1 MKYTAEARKQL
12 ISQCSRLITV
22 FLPLAVLSIL
32 IGCQQ
37 PTELRSFPVK
47 VALQGIVTAGGRPL
61 GSSHVQL
68 YTAGTAGAGSAATPL
83 LTANGVSTDTDG
95 QFIVNNVLRCTSADD
110 QVYVLTTGGY
120 LVSQADGGTNNPAIA
135 FVALLG
141 QCDRLTSSKPI
152 AVNEFTTVGFVW
164 PLRSYLSSPSSV
176 GSAPGDKSF
185 QSALSAAHLLTAV
198 LDKENS
204 GSEVL
209 NSDIAQSTELM
220 DLVDLLRSCTTSSGS
235 SARAGGPCSELFSA
249 ASVDGA
255 TPPTDTLTAAAR
267 IARKLNGIPTQSLSA
282 ENAAESVYVETKPT
296 RGPVTLDRN
305 ISAPVIYPPTG
316 TYVGAQ
322 TVTISTSRA
331 VGEVRYTT
339 DGSTPTASS
348 PVYIGPFALSNSA
361 TIQAI
366 SSNRT
371 GKGASAYSAITIV
384 PPASPSAAKLQFV
397 TQPSDTQTNTPFTPS
412 IQVAVEDANGD
423 IVRSAT
429 NLVSISLAG
438 GTLAGTLSATPQNG
452 IATFSNLMVKSTGT
466 GYSLSATSST
476 LASATSSNFAVTA
489 GTLAHATTYYVDN
502 CVTVGSDSNN
512 GTSTSTPWLTIAKVN
527 GSTFSPGDSILFEK
541 TCTWRERLTIP
552 SGGSAGNPI
561 TFGSYGSGALP
572 IINGADLLTGW
583 TNSSGALYDATEP
596 STANLNGGSFQ
607 VFEDGT
613 KFVQNTVSSASLT
626 AGQWFLDTTGNK
638 IWVHTLTGDN
648 PGGHMMEISVREGV
662 VNGSAADYFALQN
675 LTIKNGSCWGVD
687 ITNYWRALHSVSIS
701 GVTSQDNYGE
711 GIAVY
716 DTGSGHYPISNVV
729 LSGNTTSGNGLV
741 GIDVFANVAAISP
754 VSIVSNT
761 SHDDSWNPS
770 GSALGAIHLFGPNI
784 SNVTIEKNS
793 VYNAGINL
801 PTFKAYPNTY
811 WTGSGIYIDTI
822 GTGTVIRYNKL
833 YNNNA
838 NGITIEEVT
847 GSQIYD
853 NVTYINGV
861 AGITLDRIAHNT
873 LVYNNTSYGNPIAYQ
888 LWAPGN
894 STPGDMTNNDF
905 INNIGTGST
914 VEALDAEEGGENDG
928 TYGSGNVYT
937 YNSFGPQTANFIQWG
952 AAYKSTYAAWET
964 AYGGTTHSVQTDP
977 LLTNPG
983 SAIFT
988 LQSTS
993 PAIGAG
999 TTPLADIDIVGKYV
1013 PPPPRTDI
1021 GAYQF

>member
-1 MKYTAEARKQL
+1 M
-12 ISQCSRLITV
+12 

-68 YTAGTAGAGSAATPL
+68 YTAGTAGAASAATPL
-83 LTANGVSTDTDG
+83 LPANGVSTDTNG
-95 QFIVNNVLRCTSADD
+95 QFIVDNVLRCTSSDD

-120 LVSQADGGTNNPAIA
+120 SVSQADGGTNNPAIA
-135 FVALLG
+135 FAALLG
-141 QCDRLTSSKPI
+141 QCDQLTSSKPT

-164 PLRSYLSSPSSV
+164 PLRSYLSSPSSI

-185 QSALSAAHLLTAV
+185 ESALTAAHLLTTL

-220 DLVDLLRSCTTSSGS
+220 DVVALLRSCSTSSGN
-235 SARAGGPCSELFSA
+235 SARAGSPCSELFSA

-255 TPPTDTLTAAAR
+255 PPPTDTLTAAAR

-331 VGEVRYTT
+331 GGNVRYTT
-339 DGSTPTASS
+339 DGSTPSASS
-348 PVYIGPFALSNSA
+348 PVYIGPFTLSNSA

-397 TQPSDTQTNTPFTPS
+397 TQPSDTQTNTPFTRA

-438 GTLAGTLSATPQNG
+438 GTLAGTLSTTPQNG

-466 GYSLSATSST
+466 GYSLSATSSN
-476 LASATSSNFAVTA
+476 LASATSSEFAVTT

-502 CVTVGSDSNN
+502 CVTIGSDSND
-512 GTSTSTPWLTIAKVN
+512 GTSMSTPWLTIAKVN

-541 TCTWRERLTIP
+541 TCTWRERLFVP
-552 SGGSAGNPI
+552 SSGAPGNPI
-561 TFGSYGSGALP
+561 TFGSYGTGALP
-572 IINGADLLTGW
+572 SINGADLLTSW
-583 TNSSGALYDATEP
+583 TYAPISVSGGVAPLYHAAEA
-596 STANLNGGSFQ
+596 STANLGIGSFQ
-607 VFEDGT
+607 ILEDGIRLT
-613 KFVQNTVSSASLT
+613 KNSTGIATLRP
-626 AGQWFLDTTGNK
+626 GQWYLDTGSNN
-638 IWVHTLTGDN
+638 IWVYTISGDSPSRHTMG
-648 PGGHMMEISVREGV
+648 ISVRQGCI
-662 VNGSAADYFALQN
+662 VNNMDYIAVENLAVDNAAWAGIDFN
-675 LTIKNGSCWGVD
+675 
-687 ITNYWRALHSVSIS
+687 NYARALHSVSIT
-701 GVTSQDNYGE
+701 GVTARNNYND

-716 DTGSGHYPISNVV
+716 DSGTGYAIRNVV
-729 LSGNTTSGNGLV
+729 ISGNTTSGNGN
-741 GIDVFANVAAISP
+741 GIDMFSNVAAISP
-754 VSIVSNT
+754 VTISGNT
-761 SHDDSWNPS
+761 LHDDGWNPTANAM
-770 GSALGAIHLFGPNI
+770 GSIHVFGPNI
-784 SNVTIEKNS
+784 TGLTVANNV
-793 VYNAGINL
+793 VYNGGSAL
-801 PTFKAYPNTY
+801 PNFKHYPNLIYGGNGIYVDTV
-811 WTGSGIYIDTI
+811 GSGV
-822 GTGTVIRYNKL
+822 VIRYNIL
-833 YNNNA
+833 YNNNCSGIVLEETYNA
-838 NGITIEEVT
+838 LIYGNVAYNNGI
-847 GSQIYD
+847 
-853 NVTYINGV
+853 
-861 AGITLDRIAHNT
+861 AGFTNDRLSSNNMW
-873 LVYNNTSYGNPIAYQ
+873 YNNTSYGNSLGFQVWSPRSATAGG
-888 LWAPGN
+888 LV
-894 STPGDMTNNDF
+894 NNHF
-905 INNIGTGST
+905 SNNIAMGNT
-914 VEALDAEEGGENDG
+914 VAALMATDGGENDG

-937 YNSFGPQTANFIQWG
+937 YNAFGPQAVGFIQWG
-952 AAYKSTYAAWET
+952 AAYESTYAAWET

-977 LLTNPG
+977 LLTNPR

-993 PAIGAG
+993 SAIGAG